1 MTLERPRAAEVAAL
15 FDRNAAVYDRVNSVI
30 CFGLDRRW
38 RRWAAGRALEAAELA
53 AAQAAETVQAAVA
66 PRPPRVLDACGG
78 SGLVALELARRGA
91 RVTIADASS
100 GMLALVRSR
109 SERAGLR
116 LEVVQ
121 ADLSAG
127 TPAGPRGGAAAPGGA
142 AALPGAPFHA
152 VTLAFG
158 LRYVDNPA
166 GLLRGLAAALVPGGT
181 LVLLEAV
188 VPRGGLTAR
197 LAGRYFFD
205 VAPRVG
211 ALLAG
216 SGELYDELT
225 ATVRALGAAGHL
237 LRLVEAAGLEVRE
250 RRLFAGGVVAGV
262 VATRASGMF
271 SSPAHT

>member
-1 MTLERPRAAEVAAL
+1 VTQAPPRAAEVAAL
-15 FDRNAAVYDRVNSVI
+15 FDRNAAAYDRVNTVI

-38 RRWAAGRALEAAELA
+38 RRWAAAKALAPARVGEAAERDA
-53 AAQAAETVQAAVA
+53 SVRVGE
-66 PRPPRVLDACGG
+66 PGPPRVLDACGG

-91 RVTIADASS
+91 RVTVADASA
-100 GMLALVRSR
+100 GMLALARSR
-109 SERAGLR
+109 AEHGGLR
-116 LEVVQ
+116 LDVVQ

-127 TPAGPRGGAAAPGGA
+127 AEGGAA
-142 AALPGAPFHA
+142 AALPGAPFDA
-152 VTLAFG
+152 ITLAFG
-158 LRYVDNPA
+158 LRYVDDPA
-166 GLLRGLAAALVPGGT
+166 GLLRGLAAALVPGGP

-188 VPRGGLTAR
+188 VPRGGLPAR

-225 ATVRALGAAGHL
+225 ATVRALGSAGDL
-237 LRLVEAAGLEVRE
+237 LRLVESAGLEVRE

-262 VATRASGMF
+262 VAGRASGMF
-271 SSPAHT
+271 FSPARS